1 MLFTYQ
7 FRLGFNTIN
16 CAVRWLVWLSVLSVS
31 AYAQPVPT
39 STDSV
44 PDDTAAPP
52 PEAVSALDTIPDTDY
67 EPSAQPNYRQ
77 PDRYGDPF
85 SNPPPRTPL
94 YPRTPTQ
101 LETDISVDS
110 TVNYSIYERINGLDY
125 RAPSYLNFDQ
135 YQQYQERRSLQDYW
149 RSRSSALDGESA
161 VEGKRLIPPIYTT
174 PIFDRLFGGSFVDI
188 RPNGFVTLDFGG
200 RFQRVENPAIPIRQ
214 QRNGNFEFDQQ
225 ISLNVVGKIGEK
237 LAVTANFDNNNSF
250 DFQNNIKVEYT
261 GYDHEI
267 IKKIEIGNVNLPV
280 NNSLIT
286 GSQSLFG
293 FKTQLQFGRLFVTSV
308 ASVQRGS
315 SDAVTIEN
323 GSQSR
328 EFELRASEY
337 DENRHFFLGHFFR
350 DNYES
355 WLSGLPQVQS
365 LLNVTRV
372 EVYVINRTGNTET
385 LRTVGA
391 FMDLGEG
398 YQDAVFRDELFAE
411 GNSVTPTSNDAN
423 NLFATIKNFSRTP
436 EGLQR
441 DIEGQYGSFVNATD
455 YELKTSVRKLSP
467 EEYSFNSELGYV
479 TLNRQLQ
486 NDEML
491 AVAYEYTYRG
501 QRYQVGE
508 LTEDYQNL
516 DDEQAIFLKLLRP
529 TKINIDVPT
538 WELMMKNAYSLNAN
552 QITQEGF
559 QLRVIY
565 RDDRAGIDNPSLN
578 EGPDNVRDQQLIRL
592 LGLDRL
598 NQNNDPTNDGDGNFD
613 FVEGFTID
621 PEQGVVFFP
630 VLQPFGQRLE
640 TLLGTNEN
648 LVERYVYNE
657 LYTSTR
663 ADAALVTNKDKFF
676 LVGSFLAGSANE
688 IMLPGIN
695 IAEGS
700 VQVTA
705 GNTPLTEGSDFTVDY
720 NLGRV
725 TILNEGVL
733 SSGKEIQITY
743 EKADLF
749 NFQQRTLLGT
759 RLDYKVNDDI
769 NFGATV
775 LHLNERPVI
784 TRPTIG
790 DEPTRNTKYGFDVN
804 YRKESRFLTKLV
816 DALPLIQTKEPSSLA
831 VSAEFAQLLP
841 GTSNVVNGDGTSY
854 IDDFE
859 NFATP
864 YALSGWQNWQLAAT
878 PQVNGRPFFEEAG
891 LPGRLGQGARRAKL
905 AWYVVDNSV
914 FYLNRS
920 GLKPP
925 GIEGSITNHYE
936 RDVPPQEVFPQQQEQ
951 VINTNLPV
959 FDMAYFPEERGP
971 YNYTDDLNED
981 GTLDGD
987 PRDNWGGITRA
998 ITSDVDFDKTNIEYL
1013 EFWLL
1018 DPFIGGDDGVVRDGR
1033 VDNNNTSGG
1042 KLIFNLGS
1050 VSEDVTPDSRHFF
1063 ENGLPEEYDSDDV
1076 ITNPE
1081 GRAPRDQLLV
1091 ESFVNTSELVR
1102 DNQDTGFDGVKDGD
1116 GPQDELN
1123 YFYGGR
1129 TVPPAVQADPSADN
1143 FRYYLNDEYDGR
1155 EAKIIERYKDFNG
1168 PENNTPF
1175 GSSNERFTPSSTNEP
1190 DNEDLNRDNTLSTLE
1205 EYYEYEVD
1213 LQPGELRV
1221 GQNYIVDKVEG
1232 REGRSQGATWYLFR
1246 IPIRQPDRQEGDI
1259 QGYKTIRYL
1268 RTYLTD
1274 FAEPVVLRFAK
1285 FQFVGSQWRRFT
1297 NDLDD
1302 KILREYDED
1311 YDPDFTISTVNI
1323 EENGTSD
1330 ANAVGSPY
1338 VVPPGFVRDR
1348 DNTSAI
1354 NRRLNEQSIQLCV
1367 EDLRDGD
1374 ARAAFKNIPL
1384 DLINYGSLRL
1394 FLHAEPQEGRTLA
1407 DSAVS
1412 AFVRLGND
1420 ATRNY
1425 YEVEIPLAVSQP
1437 NNADER
1443 NVWPEANDMD
1453 IELDWL
1459 HELKAERNRRNFSKD
1474 LEFRRQIGKYNVKIV
1489 GSPDLNNIQVTM
1501 IGVRNP
1507 RDLLGR
1513 AQSACVWANELRV
1526 GDFDR
1531 QGGWA
1536 VNARVNTQLADFA
1549 NVTASI
1555 QHSTFGFG
1563 ALQSTISDRTREE
1576 TTAYDISANVNL
1588 DKFFPNK
1595 FGLQIPM
1602 FVSLE
1607 RERITP
1613 QFDPRNEDIP
1623 LESTLDAIETAEG
1636 PEARAEYLDIVSG
1649 QRTQRSLNFTN
1660 VRKVKT
1666 NEEAKSRFYDLSNF
1680 TFSYLYSEEVASS
1693 FEIADFQRRLIRG
1706 GIGYSYSFPDLTV
1719 EPFANVGFLSSPWLA
1734 LIKEFNFS
1742 PAPTSVNVRADISRS
1757 FVKSQYRNNELT
1769 IFNSDPQFQK
1779 TFTFDRIYDLQWN
1792 LTRNLSLDYS
1802 ARALA
1807 LIDEPEDD
1815 IEGAI
1820 DTQVERDFILE
1831 ELKRFGR
1838 MKAFDQSV
1846 TATYT
1851 VPLDRIPLTDW
1862 INADV
1867 RYGANYSWQAGPYN
1881 SNPSVNLLEPNAP
1894 VVNPIDTVG
1903 NTIQNNRD
1911 RSLNGKIDMVGLYN
1925 KIKFLKDINSTTGGR
1940 GRPARRPAPVPDES
1954 DTTQEEKPVR
1964 DLKALKGVLR
1974 ALMSLRSI
1982 NVTYTLNEGTLLPGF
1997 RPTPY
2002 VFGLDD
2008 GFNAPGLA
2016 FLAGSQ
2022 DPGIRTTAVEND
2034 WLVGGQL
2041 TMPFQQNQLENIGVQ
2056 AAIEPFRDF
2065 RVQVDFKKTVTSTYQ
2080 EIFTL
2085 ENGGYEALNPA
2096 RSGNYDISYL
2106 TIRTAFQGSDAEST
2120 PETFR
2125 AFAENRDII
2134 FDRLT
2139 RENPIDTAVYQSSSQ
2154 DVLVPAF
2161 LAAYSG
2167 QDANTI
2173 DLSPFP
2179 RLPLPNWRVDY
2190 AGLPSLFPGLSDAFS
2205 SLTLSHAYTSNY
2217 SVSNYTNSLQYS
2229 DNLEL
2234 SNRTTSYPLASE
2246 AEDREVLDEN
2256 GDQTVINAFV
2266 PTYVVQQV
2274 TITER
2279 FAPLIGLN
2287 VRTKGQLSGR
2297 ISYDRERSL
2306 ALNLS
2311 NAQVTELTSQAITV
2325 NLGFVK
2331 KGFKLPFRVQG
2342 RTVSLKNDLTF
2353 NMAVAFKDTE
2363 TVQRKL
2369 PGPGPNPGEREDNTV
2384 TNGNLN
2390 FQVRPTVD
2398 YRASERL
2405 NVQLYF
2411 SRTVNEPKITN
2422 SFRRTTSEFGTQVR
2436 FNLAQ

>member
-1 MLFTYQ
+1 MLV
-7 FRLGFNTIN
+7 G
-16 CAVRWLVWLSVLSVS
+16 LSIFSVS
-31 AYAQPVPT
+31 AYAQLVPAA
-39 STDSV
+39 TDSATATVANDTV
-44 PDDTAAPP
+44 P
-52 PEAVSALDTIPDTDY
+52 VNSSY
-67 EPSAQPNYRQ
+67 ERSAQPNYQQ

-94 YPRTPTQ
+94 YPRDPTQ
-101 LETDISVDS
+101 IETEISIVDS
-110 TVNYSIYERINGLDY
+110 TVNYSIYERVNGLDY
-125 RAPSYLNFDQ
+125 RAPSYLNLDQ
-135 YQQYQERRSLQDYW
+135 YQQYQERRALQDYW

-161 VEGKRLIPPIYTT
+161 VSGKRLIPPIYTT

-293 FKTQLQFGRLFVTSV
+293 FKTQLQFGRLFVTNV

-350 DNYES
+350 DNYQE
-355 WLSGLPQVQS
+355 WLRALPQVNS
-365 LLNVTRV
+365 FLNVTRV
-372 EVYVINRTGNTET
+372 EVYVVNRTGNTET

-398 YQDAVFRDELFAE
+398 LARNIYRDDVFPGAAT
-411 GNSVTPTSNDAN
+411 GVVPTSNSAN
-423 NLFATIKNFSRTP
+423 NLFATVKNFSRTP
-436 EGLQR
+436 EGLQA
-441 DIEGQYGSFVNATD
+441 DIERQYGSFVSATD
-455 YELKTSVRKLSP
+455 YELKTSVRKLGP
-467 EEYSFNSELGYV
+467 EEYTFNSQLGYV

-491 AVAYEYTYRG
+491 AVAYEYTYQGR
-501 QRYQVGE
+501 RYQVGE

-516 DDEQAIFLKLLRP
+516 NDEDAIFLKLLRP
-529 TKINIDVPT
+529 TKINTTVPT
-538 WELMMKNAYSLNAN
+538 WDLMMKNAYSLSAN

-565 RDDRAGIDNPSLN
+565 RDDRAGVDNPSLN
-578 EGPDNVRDQQLIRL
+578 EGGENVRDQQLVRL

-598 NQNNDPTNDGDGNFD
+598 NQNNDPTTDGDGNFD

-630 VLQPFGQRLE
+630 VLEPFGDRLQ
-640 TLLGTNEN
+640 TLFEAGQVSVEN
-648 LVERYVYNE
+648 LVEQYVYDE
-657 LYTSTR
+657 LYNSTR

-733 SSGKEIQITY
+733 SSGKEIRITY

-769 NFGATV
+769 NFGATL

-784 TRPTIG
+784 TRPSIG

-804 YRKESRFLTKLV
+804 YRKESRFLTKMV
-816 DALPLIQTKEPSSLA
+816 DALPLIQTKEPSSIA

-854 IDDFE
+854 IEDFE

-878 PQVNGRPFFEEAG
+878 PQVNGRPFAEETG
-891 LPGRLGQGARRAKL
+891 LPGRWSQSARRAKL
-905 AWYVVDNSV
+905 AWYVVDNTV
-914 FYLNRS
+914 FYLNQG
-920 GLKPP
+920 GLKPE
-925 GIEGSITNHYE
+925 GINGTITNHYE
-936 RDVPPQEVFPQQQEQ
+936 RNVIPQEVFPQQTEQ
-951 VINTNLPV
+951 VINTNLPI
-959 FDMAYFPEERGP
+959 FDLAYFPEERGP
-971 YNYTDDLNED
+971 YNFTDNVEQD
-981 GTLDGD
+981 GTLSGD
-987 PRDNWGGITRA
+987 PRDNWAGITRA
-998 ITSDVDFDKTNIEYL
+998 ITSDVDFDKTNIEYI

-1018 DPFIGGDDGVVRDGR
+1018 DPFIGGENGVVQDGR
-1033 VDNNNTSGG
+1033 VNRNNTTGG
-1042 KLIFNLGS
+1042 KLVFNLGN
-1050 VSEDVTPDSRHFF
+1050 VSEDITPDSRHFF
-1063 ENGLPEEYDSDDV
+1063 ENGLPEEYESTDV
-1076 ITNPE
+1076 ITNE
-1081 GRAPRDQLLV
+1081 TGRAPSDQLLV
-1091 ESFVNTSELVR
+1091 ESFVNTSETVR
-1102 DNQDTGFDGVKDGD
+1102 DNQDTGFDGVKDGE
-1116 GPQDELN
+1116 GGQTELEF
-1123 YFYGGR
+1123 FYSGR
-1129 TVPPAVQADPSADN
+1129 QVPPAVQADPSADN
-1143 FRYYLNDEYDGR
+1143 FRYYLDETYDAR
-1155 EAKIIERYKDFNG
+1155 QAQIVERYKDFNG
-1168 PENNTPF
+1168 PENNTPY
-1175 GSSNERFTPSSTNEP
+1175 GSSDQRYTPSSTNEP

-1213 LQPGELRV
+1213 LRPGQLEV
-1221 GQNYIVDKVEG
+1221 GRGYIVDKINPPQQPE
-1232 REGRSQGATWYLFR
+1232 ATWYLFR
-1246 IPIRQPDRQEGDI
+1246 IPIRQPDREEGNV
-1259 QGYKTIRYL
+1259 QGFKTIRYL

-1297 NDLDD
+1297 NDLDQ
-1302 KILREYDED
+1302 KILNEYDED
-1311 YDPDFTISTVNI
+1311 YDPAFTISTVNI
-1323 EENGTSD
+1323 EENATADNNSS
-1330 ANAVGSPY
+1330 GSPY
-1338 VVPPGFVRDR
+1338 RVPPGFIRDR
-1348 DNTSAI
+1348 DNTSPI
-1354 NRRLNEQSIQLCV
+1354 ERRLNEQSIQLCV

-1384 DLINYGSLRL
+1384 DLINYGNLRL
-1394 FLHAEPQEGRTLA
+1394 FLHAEAQEGRTLA

-1412 AFVRLGND
+1412 GFIRLGND

-1425 YEVEIPLAVSQP
+1425 YEVEIPLEVSP
-1437 NNADER
+1437 PGSDGER
-1443 NVWPEANDMD
+1443 DVWPEANEMD

-1474 LEFRRQIGKYNVKIV
+1474 LEFRREIGKYDIKIV

-1507 RDLLGR
+1507 RTPDR
-1513 AQSACVWANELRV
+1513 APQSVCMWANELRV

-1549 NVTASI
+1549 NVSASI

-1563 ALQSTISDRTREE
+1563 ALQSKISDRTREE
-1576 TTAYDISANVNL
+1576 TTAYDISANVNV
-1588 DKFFPNK
+1588 DKLFPSK

-1602 FVSLE
+1602 FISME
-1607 RERITP
+1607 RERVTP
-1613 QFDPRNEDIP
+1613 QYDPRNEDIP
-1623 LESTLDAIETAEG
+1623 LDATLDAIELAEG
-1636 PEARAEYLDIVSG
+1636 AEARADYLNIVSG

-1666 NEEAKSRFYDLSNF
+1666 NEEAKSHFYDLSNF

-1706 GIGYSYSFPDLTV
+1706 GVGYNYSFPDLTV
-1719 EPFANVGFLSSPWLA
+1719 EPFVNVGFLNSPWLA
-1734 LIKEFNFS
+1734 LIKDFNFS
-1742 PAPTSVNVRADISRS
+1742 PAPTSINVRADVSRS
-1757 FVKSQYRNNELT
+1757 FVKSQYRNNELST
-1769 IFNSDPQFQK
+1769 FNSDPQYQK
-1779 TFTFDRIYDLQWN
+1779 TFTFDRIYALQWN
-1792 LTRNLSLDYS
+1792 LTRNLTLDYNS
-1802 ARALA
+1802 RALA
-1807 LIDEPEDD
+1807 LVDEPEENV
-1815 IEGAI
+1815 EGAI
-1820 DTQVERDFILE
+1820 DTQVERDYIID
-1831 ELKRFGR
+1831 ELKKFGR
-1838 MKAFDQSV
+1838 MKAFDQSA

-1851 VPLDRIPLTDW
+1851 VPFDKVPLTDW
-1862 INADV
+1862 VKADV

-1881 SNPSVNLLEPNAP
+1881 PNPGRDPITGVELT
-1894 VVNPIDTVG
+1894 NPIDTVG
-1903 NTIQNNRD
+1903 NIIQNNRD
-1911 RSLNGKIDMVGLYN
+1911 RNLSGEIDMVGLYN
-1925 KIKFLKDINSTTGGR
+1925 KIKFLKDINGTSGGR
-1940 GRPARRPAPVPDES
+1940 GRPARRPAPVADENDS
-1954 DTTQEEKPVR
+1954 TEQKPAR
-1964 DLKALKGVLR
+1964 DLKALKGFFRVLM
-1974 ALMSLRSI
+1974 ALRSI
-1982 NVTYTLNEGTLLPGF
+1982 NVTYTLTEGTLLPGY
-1997 RPTPY
+1997 RPNPY

-2008 GFNAPGLA
+2008 GFNAPGLP
-2016 FLAGSQ
+2016 FLLGSQ
-2022 DPGIRTTAVEND
+2022 DPSIRRTAVENG
-2034 WLVGGQL
+2034 WLVNNQL

-2056 AAIEPFRDF
+2056 ATIEPFRDF
-2065 RVQVDFKKTVTSTYQ
+2065 RIQVDFKKTVTSAYQ
-2080 EIFTL
+2080 EIFQV
-2085 ENGGYEALNPA
+2085 EEGAYNALNPS
-2096 RSGNYDISYL
+2096 RSGNYDLSYL
-2106 TIRTAFQGSDAEST
+2106 TIRTAFRGEDAESNS
-2120 PETFR
+2120 ETFR
-2125 AFAENRDII
+2125 DFEANRNII
-2134 FDRLT
+2134 ISRL
-2139 RENPIDTAVYQSSSQ
+2139 RDANPIDTADYQGNSQ
-2154 DVLVPAF
+2154 DVLIPAF

-2167 QDANTI
+2167 QDASTI

-2190 AGLPSLFPGLSDAFS
+2190 DGLPRLFPALTNVFSAFR
-2205 SLTLSHAYTSNY
+2205 LSHAYTSNY
-2217 SVSNYTNSLQYS
+2217 SVSNYNNSLQYTN
-2229 DNLEL
+2229 DLEL
-2234 SNRTTSYPLASE
+2234 NNRTTNYPLAYQSS
-2246 AEDREVLDEN
+2246 DSSF
-2256 GDQTVINAFV
+2256 FV
-2266 PTYVVQQV
+2266 PIYVVQQV

-2279 FAPLIGLN
+2279 FAPLIG
-2287 VRTKGQLSGR
+2287 VDIRTKGRLTGR

-2311 NAQVTELTSQAITV
+2311 NAQVTELTSQAITL

-2342 RTVSLKNDLTF
+2342 RTISLENDLTF
-2353 NMAVAFKDTE
+2353 NMAMAFKDTK
-2363 TVQRKL
+2363 TVQRKI
-2369 PGPGPNPGEREDNTV
+2369 EEDNTV

-2411 SRTVNEPKITN
+2411 ARTINAPKITN
-2422 SFRRTTSEFGTQVR
+2422 SFRRTTTEFGTQVR

>member
-1 MLFTYQ
+1 MLPTYW
-7 FRLGFNTIN
+7 FRLCIHKIGS
-16 CAVRWLVWLSVLSVS
+16 RKGLLLWLSLFSITT
-31 AYAQPVPT
+31 YAQQVPT
-39 STDSV
+39 
-44 PDDTAAPP
+44 PADTVQADTVATTPT
-52 PEAVSALDTIPDTDY
+52 EAVVATDTIPANQSY
-67 EPSAQPNYRQ
+67 QPSAEPNYQ
-77 PDRYGDPF
+77 LPDRYGDPF

-94 YPRTPTQ
+94 YPRDPTQ
-101 LETDISVDS
+101 LETDITVDS
-110 TVNYSIYERINGLDY
+110 TINYSIYERINGLDY
-125 RAPSYLNFDQ
+125 RAPSYLNFEQ
-135 YQQYQERRSLQDYW
+135 YQQYQDRRALQDYW

-161 VEGKRLIPPIYTT
+161 VSGKRLIPPIYTT
-174 PIFDRLFGGSFVDI
+174 PVFDRLFGGSFVDI

-200 RFQRVENPAIPIRQ
+200 RFQRVENPEIPIRQ

-267 IKKIEIGNVNLPV
+267 IKKIELGNVNLPV

-293 FKTQLQFGRLFVTSV
+293 LKTQLQFGRLFVTSV

-350 DNYES
+350 DNYER
-355 WLSGLPQVQS
+355 WLAALPQVFS
-365 LLNVTRV
+365 GLNVTRV

-385 LRTVGA
+385 LRTVAA

-398 YQDAVFRDELFAE
+398 LASNIYRDDIFPGAASGVVPTANGANELFSTLK
-411 GNSVTPTSNDAN
+411 G
-423 NLFATIKNFSRTP
+423 FSRTP
-436 EGLQR
+436 DDLQA
-441 DIEGQYGSFVNATD
+441 DIDARYGDFVSATD
-455 YELKTSVRKLSP
+455 YELKTSVRKLS
-467 EEYSFNSELGYV
+467 EQEYTYNSELGYV

-491 AVAYEYTYRG
+491 AVAYEYTFNG

-529 TKINIDVPT
+529 TKINTDVPT
-538 WELMMKNAYSLNAN
+538 WDLMMKNVYSLNAN
-552 QITQEGF
+552 QVTREGF

-578 EGPDNVRDQQLIRL
+578 EGGDNVRDQQLIKL

-598 NQNNDPTNDGDGNFD
+598 NQNNDPQPDGNFD

-621 PEQGVVFFP
+621 PVQGVVFFP
-630 VLQPFGQRLE
+630 VLEPFGNHLADLFRD
-640 TLLGTNEN
+640 GGGSADN
-648 LVERYVYNE
+648 LIDKYVYNE
-657 LYTSTR
+657 LYNSTQN
-663 ADAALVTNKDKFF
+663 DASLVTNKDKFF

-700 VQVTA
+700 VQIMA
-705 GNTPLTEGSDFTVDY
+705 GNTPLTEGTDFTVDY

-725 TILNEGVL
+725 TILNEGIL

-769 NFGATV
+769 NFGATL
-775 LHLNERPVI
+775 LHLNERPRI
-784 TRPTIG
+784 TRPSIG
-790 DEPTRNTKYGFDVN
+790 DEPTRNTKYGFDIN
-804 YRKESRFLTKLV
+804 YRKESRFLTRLV
-816 DALPLIQTKEPSSLA
+816 DALPLIQTKEPSSIA

-864 YALSGWQNWQLAAT
+864 YGLGDWQRWQLAAT
-878 PQVNGRPFFEEAG
+878 PRVNGRPFFEETG
-891 LPGRLGQGARRAKL
+891 LPGRLGEGARRAKL

-920 GLKPP
+920 GLKPD
-925 GIEGSITNHYE
+925 GIGDVKNHYE
-936 RDVPPQEVFPQQQEQ
+936 RLIVPQEVFPQQAEQ
-951 VINTNLPV
+951 VINVNLPI

-971 YNYTDDLNED
+971 YNYTGNVDESGQLS
-981 GTLDGD
+981 GD
-987 PRDNWGGITRA
+987 PRDNWGGVTQAVRA
-998 ITSDVDFDKTNIEYL
+998 DVDFDKLNIEYI

-1018 DPFIGGDDGVVRDGR
+1018 DPFIEGERGVVRDGR
-1033 VDNNNTSGG
+1033 VNTNNTTGG
-1042 KLIFNLGS
+1042 KLVFNLGS
-1050 VSEDVTPDSRHFF
+1050 VSEDIIPDSRHFF
-1063 ENGLPEEYDSDDV
+1063 ENGLPEEYESEDV
-1076 ITNPE
+1076 IVNEE

-1091 ESFVNTSELVR
+1091 ESFPNISEVVR
-1102 DNQDTGFDGVKDGD
+1102 DNQDVGFDGVKDGVN
-1116 GPQDELN
+1116 GQTELDF
-1123 YFYGGR
+1123 FYSGR
-1129 TVPPAVQADPSADN
+1129 AVPAAVQADPSADN
-1143 FRYYLNDEYDGR
+1143 FRYYLDPAYDDR
-1155 EAKIIERYKDFNG
+1155 QAQIIERYKDFNG
-1168 PENNTPF
+1168 PENNTPY
-1175 GSSNERFTPSSTNEP
+1175 GSTNARFSPSSSNEP

-1213 LQPGELRV
+1213 LRPGQLEV
-1221 GQNYIVDKVEG
+1221 GRGYIVDKIEPTQG
-1232 REGRSQGATWYLFR
+1232 TAAGATWYLFR
-1246 IPIRQPDRQEGDI
+1246 IPIRQPDRKEGDI
-1259 QGYKTIRYL
+1259 QGFKTIRYL

-1274 FAEPVVLRFAK
+1274 FSAPVVLRFAK

-1297 NDLDD
+1297 SDLDQ
-1302 KILREYDED
+1302 KILDEYDED
-1311 YDPDFTISTVNI
+1311 YDPGFTISTVNI

-1330 ANAVGSPY
+1330 ESSVGSPY
-1338 VVPPGFVRDR
+1338 VVPPGFIRDL
-1348 DNTSAI
+1348 DNTSPI
-1354 NRRLNEQSIQLCV
+1354 NRRLNEQSIQLCA

-1374 ARAAFKNIPL
+1374 ARAVFKNIPL

-1394 FLHAEPQEGRTLA
+1394 FLHAEPREGRMLA
-1407 DSAVS
+1407 DSAVT
-1412 AFVRLGND
+1412 AFLRIGND
-1420 ATRNY
+1420 ATQNY
-1425 YEVEIPLAVSQP
+1425 YEVEIPLAVSP
-1437 NNADER
+1437 PGSRVER
-1443 NVWPEANDMD
+1443 DVWPEANDMNID
-1453 IELDWL
+1453 LDWL
-1459 HELKAERNRRNFSKD
+1459 HQLKAERNRRNFSKD
-1474 LEFRRQIGKYNVKIV
+1474 LEFRERIGKYRIKVV

-1501 IGVRNP
+1501 IGMRNP
-1507 RDLLGR
+1507 RTPDR
-1513 AQSACVWANELRV
+1513 APQSVCMWANELRV

-1531 QGGWA
+1531 RGGWA

-1549 NVTASI
+1549 NVTASV

-1563 ALQSTISDRTREE
+1563 ALQSKISERTREE
-1576 TTAYDISANVNL
+1576 RTAYDVSANVNV

-1595 FGLQIPM
+1595 FGLQVPM

-1607 RERITP
+1607 RELIIP

-1623 LESTLDAIETAEG
+1623 LDATLNSFDNATE
-1636 PEARAEYLDIVSG
+1636 RADYLDIVTG

-1666 NEEAKSRFYDLSNF
+1666 NEEAKSHFYDLSNF
-1680 TFSYLYSEEVASS
+1680 NFTYLYSEEEASS

-1706 GIGYSYSFPDLTV
+1706 GVGYSYSFPSLSV
-1719 EPFANVGFLSSPWLA
+1719 EPFANVGFLNSPWLA

-1742 PAPTSVNVRADISRS
+1742 PTPSSFNFRADVARS
-1757 FVKSQYRNNELT
+1757 FVKSQYRNNALT
-1769 IFNSDPQFQK
+1769 TFNSEPQFQK

-1792 LTRNLSLDYS
+1792 LTRNLALDYN

-1807 LIDEPEDD
+1807 LIDEPEQEV
-1815 IEGAI
+1815 EGAI
-1820 DTQVERDFILE
+1820 DTQVERNFVLDK
-1831 ELKRFGR
+1831 LKRFGR
-1838 MKAFDQSV
+1838 IKNFDQAA

-1851 VPLDRIPLTDW
+1851 VPLDKLPLTDW
-1862 INADV
+1862 VSADV
-1867 RYGANYSWQAGPYN
+1867 RYGANYTWQAGPYD
-1881 SNPSVNLLEPNAP
+1881 PSAE
-1894 VVNPIDTVG
+1894 VNPIDTIG

-1911 RSLNGKIDMVGLYN
+1911 RSLNGKVDMVGLYN
-1925 KIKFLKDINSTTGGR
+1925 KIKFLRDINGASGGR
-1940 GRPARRPAPVPDES
+1940 GRPARRPAPVPSES
-1954 DTTQEEKPVR
+1954 DSTQAEKPPR
-1964 DLKALKGVLR
+1964 DLKALKGFFR

-1982 NVTYTLNEGTLLPGF
+1982 NVTYTLNEGTLLPGY

-2008 GFNAPGLA
+2008 GFNAPGLP
-2016 FLAGSQ
+2016 FILGSQ
-2022 DPGIRTTAVEND
+2022 DPGIRTTAVENN
-2034 WLVGGQL
+2034 WLVNSQL
-2041 TMPFQQNQLENIGVQ
+2041 TMPFQQTQLENIGVQ

-2080 EIFTL
+2080 EIFQARDG
-2085 ENGGYEALNPA
+2085 EYVALNPA
-2096 RSGNYDISYL
+2096 RSGNYNLTYL
-2106 TIRTAFQGSDAEST
+2106 TLRTAFARDDAEGNS
-2120 PETFR
+2120 ETFR
-2125 AFAENRDII
+2125 AFEANRDII
-2134 FDRLT
+2134 FNRLEQ
-2139 RENPIDTAVYQSSSQ
+2139 ENPIDTAQYQRSSQ
-2154 DVLVPAF
+2154 DVLIPAF

-2190 AGLPSLFPGLSDAFS
+2190 AGLPRLFPGLSDAFS

-2217 SVSNYTNSLQYS
+2217 SVSNYTNSLQYT

-2234 SNRTTSYPLASE
+2234 TNRTTDYPLASV
-2246 AEDREVLDEN
+2246 ASDSSF
-2256 GDQTVINAFV
+2256 FV
-2266 PTYVVQQV
+2266 PVYVVQQV

-2279 FAPLIGLN
+2279 FAPLIGVNL
-2287 VRTKGQLSGR
+2287 RTKGQLSGNV
-2297 ISYDRERSL
+2297 SYNRERSL
-2306 ALNLS
+2306 ALNMS
-2311 NAQVTELTSQAITV
+2311 NAQVTELTSQAVTV

-2331 KGFKLPFRVQG
+2331 KGFTLPFRVQG
-2342 RTVSLKNDLTF
+2342 RTIALKNDLTF
-2353 NMAVAFKDTE
+2353 NMAVAFKDTK

-2369 PGPGPNPGEREDNTV
+2369 RGPGPNPGETEDNTI
-2384 TNGNLN
+2384 TNGNVN

-2411 SRTVNEPKITN
+2411 ARTINEPRITN
-2422 SFRRTTSEFGTQVR
+2422 SFRRTTTEFGTQIR